1 MLDIGKNLSDRKQ
14 IKKSAKVW
22 RQWGTT
28 ALITVLLL
36 AGCVGK
42 QEDVTEEPL
51 ESIVSED
58 EVENDISENEISGN
72 EVSGDEET
80 GLPVNEDST
89 DISDTDTYFVAD
101 QNDVYKLFYGTWEIT
116 DVVMQHRN
124 QGDKGYEDILGMQVT
139 YLPEMY
145 GFGGIVKVNNPNYL
159 MSIVPFGHSFVSDM
173 PVGSLVN
180 DEWFI
185 FVQIVDK
192 PSGDGVITGI
202 EYGYEPYI
210 GSEFFIK
217 DDSTIYCFD
226 YNCYYEMK
234 RISYISDYDS
244 VYDRIEGAEIDASGH
259 HYAQNSAYKLFYGT
273 WEVTSVISEHRLLGG
288 DEGYEDVLN
297 TQITYLPEYYE
308 YSDGIRI
315 DDPDYLISILPMSEV
330 YLSSQEQSINA
341 ILPENDYVVYIQI
354 AGLQNLGSE
363 FFLKD
368 DNTLYCVANNCIYEL
383 TRESYMPDYDPY
395 YDTDYQERW

>member
-1 MLDIGKNLSDRKQ
+1 MRKNLMRG
-14 IKKSAKVW
+14 IC
-22 RQWGTT
+22 
-28 ALITVLLL
+28 LLMVLLL
-36 AGCVGK
+36 AGCAGNR
-42 QEDVTEEPL
+42 ENVTEEPMDAV
-51 ESIVSED
+51 VSENG
-58 EVENDISENEISGN
+58 VESNIFDIGES
-72 EVSGDEET
+72 VSGDMIDNLT
-80 GLPVNEDST
+80 DNMADGPADDNT

-159 MSIVPFGHSFVSDM
+159 MSIVPLNGHSFVSDM
-173 PVGSLVN
+173 PVEPFVN
-180 DEWFI
+180 DDWFI

-192 PSGDGVITGI
+192 PSGDGVITGR

-217 DDSTIYCFD
+217 DDNTLYCLD

-234 RISYISDYDS
+234 RISYISDYDP
-244 VYDRIEGAEIDASGH
+244 VYDRMEGAERDASGH

-273 WEVTSVISEHRLLGG
+273 WEVTGVISEHRLLGG

-308 YSDGIRI
+308 YGGGIRI

-354 AGLQNLGSE
+354 AGRQDLGSE